1 MKKLI
6 SNIFYG
12 VVGACVTA
20 GLWGCVSE
28 NPFDNEGEGIVQLH
42 TVVNSITTRA
52 DEDATTDN
60 TTDPLRDNCV
70 VYISNSKGLIYKEKG
85 LDNVKE
91 SITLKAG
98 EYIAEAWTGDSV
110 SASFDKKFYRGYE
123 HFTVTKGSTSNV
135 VINCKIA
142 NVVASINTNTINSN
156 LMKDDYE
163 IIIKNSRG
171 ELKFD
176 KTNAATDKAYF
187 MMPQND
193 SKLDYIIRGTNIDG
207 QSFTKEGTIENV
219 KKAHNYIL
227 NFEYNPEGNVDGTS
241 EYGAVFI
248 KIKIKE
254 EEITD
259 NKVETFNTR
268 PTITSFRYNLEK
280 QFNFVNDEDIP
291 ESLDLQI
298 CGFNGL
304 KYINLSSKSASD
316 LGWPES
322 TANIL
327 ADSNEALQIKNSG
340 VVWNIG
346 DLNTETNVITATV
359 SFPKSLLEKLS
370 KEANEEHVITIA
382 VEDDNEPSKS
392 NEVNLRFARNAG
404 SIVIEDPIVIDKVD
418 QNDWQNV
425 KAHSVTVSFSLADEY
440 EGTPGVEYRKAGSE
454 DQWLFT
460 AANLPSNTPGKAPK
474 KVAKKYS
481 VTMTGLEAGCTYEY
495 RGCCGEFHS
504 DDIMTVST
512 ESTFTIPYSDMET
525 WNSFTIDG
533 TNGCRLPG
541 VSADE
546 FWGNGNP
553 GSMSMGVT
561 LTQESEDLKKSGK
574 YSAKLRSQFVGLGGA
589 VGKFAAGNLFAGT
602 YVKTDGTDG
611 VLEFGR
617 PYNGSHPK
625 ALRIW
630 VNYRPG
636 IVEKEPKDAPANTI
650 VKGGLDE
657 GQIFVALST
666 APIEIRTKKANK
678 KLFSKDDDEILAYG
692 QYSFEKVSYGPDGEL
707 QELIIPIEYYDK
719 AKDKSKNLTPT
730 HLVIVCSASK
740 YGDYFCGGEGSTMYV
755 DDFELIYE

>member
-12 VVGACVTA
+12 VVGASVTA
-20 GLWGCVSE
+20 GLWGCVAE
-28 NPFDNEGEGIVQLH
+28 NPFDSEGEGIVHLH

-52 DEDATTDN
+52 DDATDN
-60 TTDPLRDNCV
+60 TSDPLRDNCV
-70 VYISNSKGLIYKEKG
+70 VYISNSKGLIYKETG
-85 LDNVKE
+85 LDNLKE
-91 SITLKAG
+91 SFTLKAG
-98 EYIAEAWTGDSV
+98 EYVAEAWTGDSV

-123 HFTVTKGSTSNV
+123 PFTVSKGSTSNV
-135 VINCKIA
+135 VLNCKIA
-142 NVVASINTNTINSN
+142 NVVASINTNTINPN

-163 IIIKNSRG
+163 ITIKNSRG

-176 KTNAATDKAYF
+176 KTNAATEKAYF
-187 MMPQND
+187 MMPNND
-193 SKLDYIIRGTNIDG
+193 TKLEYFIKGTNIDG
-207 QSFTKEGTIENV
+207 ESFTKEGTIENV

-227 NFEYNPEGNVDGTS
+227 NFEYNPAGDQGDTS
-241 EYGAVFI
+241 NYGAVLI
-248 KIKIKE
+248 KINIKE

-259 NKVETFNTR
+259 NKIETFNTR

-280 QFNFVNDEDIP
+280 QFNFSNDEDIP
-291 ESLDLQI
+291 ETLDLQI
-298 CGFNGL
+298 CGFKGL
-304 KYINLSSKSASD
+304 KYINISSESATD
-316 LGWPES
+316 LGWPTS
-322 TANIL
+322 VVNIL
-327 ADSNEALQIKNSG
+327 EDNNDVTQLQNSG
-340 VVWNIG
+340 LVWNIG
-346 DLNTETNVITATV
+346 ELNTETNVITATL
-359 SFPKSLLEKLS
+359 SFPQSLLAKLS
-370 KEANEEHVITIA
+370 KDASTEHVITVA
-382 VEDDNEPSKS
+382 VEDMDEPYEPT
-392 NEVNLRFARNAG
+392 EVNLRFARNEG
-404 SIVIEDPIVIDKVD
+404 TVVIEDPIVIDKVD
-418 QNDWQNV
+418 QNDWHNV
-425 KAHSVTVSFSLADEY
+425 KAHSVTVSFQLADEY
-440 EGTPGVEYRKAGSE
+440 DGTPGVEYRKAGS
-454 DQWLFT
+454 DDTWMF
-460 AANLPSNTPGKAPK
+460 AAADMTSNAPSKTPLRAPK
-474 KVAKKYS
+474 KYY
-481 VTMTGLEAGCTYEY
+481 VTMTGLEAGCTYEF

-504 DDIMTVST
+504 NDIMTVKT
-512 ESTFTIPYSDMET
+512 ESTFTIPYADMET

-533 TNGCRLPG
+533 TDGCRLPG
-541 VSADE
+541 VEADE

-561 LTQESEDLKKSGK
+561 LTQESEDLKRSGK

-617 PYNGSHPK
+617 PYNGSHPT
-625 ALRIW
+625 ALRVW

-636 IVEKEPKDAPANTI
+636 TVEKNPKDAPANTI
-650 VKGGLDE
+650 VQGGLDE

-666 APIEIRTKKANK
+666 APIEIKTKKANK

-719 AKDKSKNLTPT
+719 ANSLTPT

>member
-12 VVGACVTA
+12 VVGVSVTV

-28 NPFDNEGEGIVQLH
+28 NPFESDGEGTIQLR

-52 DEDATTDN
+52 DEDETNNGAS
-60 TTDPLRDNCV
+60 DPLRDNCV
-70 VYISNSKGLIYKEKG
+70 VYITSDKGLIYKEKG
-85 LDNVKE
+85 LDKVKT
-91 SITLKAG
+91 SFTLKAG
-98 EYIAEAWTGDSV
+98 SYVAEAWTGDSV

-123 HFTVTKGSTSNV
+123 PFEVTKGSSKNV
-135 VINCKIA
+135 VLNCQIA
-142 NVVASINTNTINSN
+142 NVVASINTSSIDPN

-163 IIIKNSRG
+163 ITIKNSRG

-187 MMPQND
+187 MMPNND
-193 SKLDYIIRGTNIDG
+193 TKLEYIIKGTNIDG
-207 QSFTKEGTIENV
+207 ESFTKEGTIENV

-227 NFEYNPEGNVDGTS
+227 NFEYKPEGDQSGSLN
-241 EYGAVFI
+241 YGAVFI
-248 KIKIKE
+248 KINVKE

-259 NKVETFNTR
+259 NKIETFNTR

-291 ESLDLQI
+291 ETLDLQI
-298 CGFNGL
+298 CGFKGL
-304 KYINLSSKSASD
+304 KYINLSSTSYTD
-316 LGWPES
+316 LGWPS
-322 TANIL
+322 SIVNIL
-327 ADSNEALQIKNSG
+327 EDNSEVTQLKDSG

-346 DLNTETNVITATV
+346 ELNTETNVITATV
-359 SFPKSLLEKLS
+359 SFPQSLLEKLS
-370 KEANEEHVITIA
+370 KEATAEHVITIA
-382 VEDDNEPSKS
+382 VEDMDEPYEPT
-392 NEVNLRFARNAG
+392 EVNLRFARNEG
-404 SIVIEDPIVIDKVD
+404 TIVIEDPIVIDKVN
-418 QNDWQNV
+418 QNDWHNV
-425 KAHSVTVSFSLADEY
+425 KAHSVTVSFQLADEY
-440 EGTPGVEYRKAGSE
+440 EGTPGVEYRKAGS
-454 DQWLFT
+454 DDPWSFA
-460 AANLPSNTPGKAPK
+460 AANLTANAPGKTPQKAPK
-474 KVAKKYS
+474 KYY
-481 VTMTGLEAGCTYEY
+481 VTMPGLEAGCTYEY

-504 DDIMTVST
+504 NDVMTVTT
-512 ESTFTIPYSDMET
+512 ESTFTIPYADMET

-533 TNGCRLPG
+533 TQGCRLPG
-541 VSADE
+541 VEADE

-553 GSMSMGVT
+553 GSMSLGVT
-561 LTQESEDLKKSGK
+561 LTQESEDIFKSSK

-625 ALRIW
+625 ALRVW

-636 IVEKEPKDAPANTI
+636 TVEKNPKDAPENTI
-650 VKGGLDE
+650 VQGGLDE

-666 APIEIRTKKANK
+666 APIEIRTKKATK
-678 KLFSKDDDEILAYG
+678 KLFNKDDDEILAYG
-692 QYSFEKVSYGPDGEL
+692 QYTFEKVSYGPDGEL
-707 QELIIPIEYYDK
+707 QELIIPIDYYDK
-719 AKDKSKNLTPT
+719 ANSSTPSY
-730 HLVIVCSASK
+730 LVIVCSASK